1 MHVRSILFS
10 SLIGSLSLSGCA
22 TRTAT
27 LTVQTPSYIVIQTSP
42 DRFVILTNSKAA
54 MNEISKQLGCDK
66 QHICAGAWSGEMW
79 TIERL
84 K

>member
-1 MHVRSILFS
+1 MHVRNLLFAA
-10 SLIGSLSLSGCA
+10 LIGSLTLSACA
-22 TRTAT
+22 ARTAS

-42 DRFVILTNSKAA
+42 DRFVILTKSNAA
-54 MNEISKQLGCDK
+54 ITEISKQLGCDK